1 MISIVNKILSALIV
15 LIALAGSAHAYVI
28 GGAGPGATSCP
39 GTTWASLTGTPP
51 AGVACYISD
60 AASCQTGTQITSSG
74 STPCVVT
81 YINGGWYP
89 AGGVTSVVPAAGNV
103 CNLLTDNGS
112 AWVSI
117 TPAGDLV
124 CGGTLG
130 QLTLAA
136 QEGVPYTGSP
146 LSGSSTNGFRC
157 TDGSGH
163 MVVCNAVTDPG
174 TTVGD
179 VLYLSAT
186 GTPNTYSR
194 LAAGTQGYL
203 LTSGGASTAPSYAIN
218 EAPIPLSFSI
228 DGTISN
234 STNRIRVCPVT
245 TRVAPGFVT
254 SYPFVASQ
262 ATIGTNPSQTDTY
275 TLTDVSNSNASVGT
289 AQVTSGGAWTFATT
303 GCSAS
308 FDGTQGTTAAWG
320 NSGSAVTSMTKTVPT
335 ISAGDGIIVACYSAS
350 NGTFTT
356 PSGYTPITNGAASGG
371 TSSVATYEKNAT
383 GGDSGATVTCANSSS
398 AGMSEMIITVKG
410 VPTSGEIVDVAA
422 AVRGGSS
429 TTINAPSITP
439 THNGELILQGAVSG
453 NNFTVSSWSP
463 ANTNIAATVNGAGAQ
478 YFVQGT
484 AGATGAATATW
495 SSAALAGAFQIALL
509 NSATSCT
516 LCTAGHEMKLAGP
529 TSGTNG
535 ADVNISFIGVQ

>member
-1 MISIVNKILSALIV
+1 MNKILATLIV
-15 LIALAGSAHAYVI
+15 LSAILTGSAHAYVR
-28 GGAGPGATSCP
+28 GGAGAGATSCP

-60 AASCQTGTQITSSG
+60 AASCTVGTQVSSSG
-74 STPCVVT
+74 STPCVLSYV
-81 YINGGWYP
+81 NGGWYP
-89 AGGVTSVVPAAGNV
+89 AGGSTGQLPAVGNA
-103 CNLLTDNGS
+103 CNLLTDNGA
-112 AWVSI
+112 AWVSV
-117 TPAGDLV
+117 TPGGDLV
-124 CGGTLG
+124 CGGSLG

-163 MVVCNAVTDPG
+163 MVVCNAATDPG

-179 VLYLSAT
+179 MLYLSTA

-194 LAAGTQGYL
+194 LAATTQGDI
-203 LTSGGASTAPSYAIN
+203 LTTNGATTAPTFSVN
-218 EAPIPLSFSI
+218 EAPLPISFTF
-228 DGTISN
+228 DGTIS
-234 STNRIRVCPVT
+234 SSEARYRVCPVT
-245 TRVAPGFVT
+245 LRVAPGFAT

-262 ATIGTNPSQTDTY
+262 ATIGTNTGETDTY
-275 TLTDVSNSNASVGT
+275 TLTDVTNSNTSVGT
-289 AQVTSGGAWTFATT
+289 ATVTTGGVWTFATT
-303 GCSAS
+303 NCSSS

-356 PSGYTPITNGAASGG
+356 PSGYSAITNGAASGG
-371 TSSVATYEKNAT
+371 TSSVATYEKNAA

-398 AGMSEMIITVKG
+398 AAMSEIIITVKG

-429 TTINAPSITP
+429 TTINAPSVTS
-439 THNGELILQGAVSG
+439 THNGERILQGAISG
-453 NNFTVSSWSP
+453 NSFTVSSWSP
-463 ANTNIAATVNGAGAQ
+463 ANTNIATSVNGAGAQ
-478 YFVQGT
+478 SLVQGT

-516 LCTAGHEMKLAGP
+516 LCTAGDQMKLAVG
-529 TSGTNG
+529 TASGDD
-535 ADVNISFIGVQ
+535 ANISFIGVK